1 MVWDEGP
8 YIAIVIALD
17 QGPIVAIIKLRD
29 RGLYTAITVVYEG
42 LYLSIL
48 MVLDWARYPYITADF
63 CQTPL

>member
-48 MVLDWARYPYITADF
+48 MVLD
-63 CQTPL
+63 